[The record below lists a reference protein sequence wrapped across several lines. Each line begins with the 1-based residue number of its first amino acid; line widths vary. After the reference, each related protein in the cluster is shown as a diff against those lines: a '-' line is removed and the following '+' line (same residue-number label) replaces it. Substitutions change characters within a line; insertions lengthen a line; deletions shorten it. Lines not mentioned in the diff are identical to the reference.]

1 MRPEP
6 SPGQHTASSIRDAE
20 DIVLARLKITEGVP
34 VETLSRFGDD
44 VWDLSPAIFHVPVRP
59 VQGKVDFTGIDCPV
73 ERLTAKEYIFAWL
86 NERIADPAGRLQP
99 LQARTAL
106 TMLRQFMAFMHGRQG
121 RFAPALI
128 DQPLLDDWLA
138 FQTNR
143 PILPTQVAASLRPAF
158 QLHRLARFLTHG
170 GLSFLPWNGRAAFA
184 VAGCRGCPSENRT
197 PRIPEPVIGAL
208 LRWSLRYV
216 DDFAPDILAG
226 RVELDGLEAAA
237 ATGKRAPRVPSLAA
251 RVALW
256 TEDRRRAGRGIPVWS
271 VPEQMGGICGIKA
284 RVRNPD
290 GPVLN
295 MQLIASRISAHPIS
309 LVQNKVAYRMLHDA
323 LNDLGPELGGMD
335 TAISVLPETG
345 LPWRGRFDVHTLAHE
360 ERQLQTAA
368 YILCAYLTGMRDGEV
383 QAMRP
388 GSLLRSRSA
397 NGLTERLAIRSLV
410 YKGRKPEGEQAD
422 WVTIAPAARA
432 ILVAERLAARHRSG
446 EDNGG
451 GIWTVLHR
459 ATAKDRGLPHVVRRI
474 NEYRDH
480 LDRQF
485 GAADTP
491 VIPQV
496 GGRAWVFNTRQFRR
510 TVAWHIANR
519 PFGVIA
525 GKIQYKHASVAMFDG
540 YAGASAS
547 GFRQEV
553 EAERHLGQLDDI
565 VVHYET
571 RLRGE
576 PLGGPAAARIAAEF
590 ERVAQQMG
598 PMPGMLADS
607 KRVKAMLGHLA
618 RSLHV
623 GILNDCFFERT
634 SALCLATSKDPSDQ
648 PRLSACAP
656 DRCPN
661 SCIARSHLPAWE
673 GAIARAE
680 DVLGDKRLSKLQRD
694 VIRQDRDRMRKL
706 ISPLLQDPS

>member
-1 MRPEP
+1 MKQTPAAHLAQVSAVR
-6 SPGQHTASSIRDAE
+6 SAG
-20 DIVLARLKITEGVP
+20 DIVLGRMKIAEGVNI
-34 VETLSRFGDD
+34 ETLSRFGDD
-44 VWDLSPAIFHVPVRP
+44 IWDLGPAIFNVTARRVAR
-59 VQGKVDFTGIDCPV
+59 KITFAGIACPV

-86 NERIADPAGRLQP
+86 NERLPDPAGRLQP
-99 LQARTAL
+99 LQARAAL
-106 TMLRQFMAFMHGRQG
+106 GALRQFMGFVRGRHGR
-121 RFAPALI
+121 FEPAFV
-128 DQPLLDDWLA
+128 DQVVLDDWLA
-138 FQTNR
+138 FQNSR
-143 PILPTQVAASLRPAF
+143 PVLPTQVAACLRPAF

-170 GLSFLPWNGRAAFA
+170 GLSFLPWNGRPAFKI
-184 VAGCRGCPSENRT
+184 AGCRGHSAENLT
-197 PRIPEPVIGAL
+197 PRIPEAVIGAL
-208 LRWSLRYV
+208 MRWSLQYV
-216 DDFAPDILAG
+216 DNFAPDILAA
-226 RVELDGLEAAA
+226 RAELDELEAAA
-237 ATGKRAPRVPSLAA
+237 RTGIARSASLSERVTRWIA
-251 RVALW
+251 
-256 TEDRRRAGRGIPVWS
+256 DRREAGRGVPVWS
-271 VPEQMGGICGIKA
+271 TPGRMGGICGA
-284 RVRNPD
+284 RAQARNPD
-290 GPVLN
+290 GLVLN
-295 MQLIASRISAHPIS
+295 MQLIALQAQVHPCS
-309 LVQNKVAYRMLHDA
+309 LVQNKAVYRMLHDA
-323 LNDLGPELGGMD
+323 LRDLGPEAGGMD
-335 TAISVLPETG
+335 TAISTLPETG
-345 LPWRGRFDVHTLAHE
+345 LPWRPRFDAHTLAHE

-397 NGLTERLAIRSLV
+397 DGLTERLAIRSLV
-410 YKGRKPEGEQAD
+410 YKGRRPEGEQAD

-432 ILVAERLAARHRSG
+432 ILVAERLAASHRSG

-451 GIWTVLHR
+451 AIWTVLHR
-459 ATAKDRGLPHVVRRI
+459 ATAKDQGLPHVVRRI

-485 GAADTP
+485 GAANTP

-496 GGRAWVFNTRQFRR
+496 DGRAWVFNTRQFRR

-565 VVHYET
+565 VVHYEA

-598 PMPGMLADS
+598 PMSGMLADS

-680 DVLGDKRLSKLQRD
+680 AVLGDKRLSKLQRH

-706 ISPLLQDPS
+706 ISPLLQDLS

>member
-1 MRPEP
+1 
-6 SPGQHTASSIRDAE
+6 
-20 DIVLARLKITEGVP
+20 
-34 VETLSRFGDD
+34 
-44 VWDLSPAIFHVPVRP
+44 

-184 VAGCRGCPSENRT
+184 VAGCRGRSSENRT

-208 LRWSLRYV
+208 LHWSLRYV

-237 ATGKRAPRVPSLAA
+237 ATGKCAPRVPSLAD

-256 TEDRRRAGRGIPVWS
+256 TEDRRREGRGIPVWS
-271 VPEQMGGICGIKA
+271 VPEQMGGICGVKA
-284 RVRNPD
+284 RARNPD

-295 MQLIASRISAHPIS
+295 MQLIASRICAHPIS
-309 LVQNKVAYRMLHDA
+309 LVQNKVVYRMLHDA
-323 LNDLGPELGGMD
+323 LNDLGSEPGGMD
-335 TAISVLPETG
+335 TAIGVLPETG
-345 LPWRGRFDVHTLAHE
+345 LPWRGRFDAHTLAHE

-388 GSLLRSRSA
+388 GSLQRSRSA
-397 NGLTERLAIRSLV
+397 DGLTERLAIRSLV
-410 YKGRKPEGEQAD
+410 YKGRRPEGEQAD

-432 ILVAERLAARHRSG
+432 ILVAERLAASHRSG

-491 VIPQV
+491 AIPQV
-496 GGRAWVFNTRQFRR
+496 DGRAWVFNTRQFRR

-565 VVHYET
+565 VVHYEA
-571 RLRGE
+571 RLRSE
-576 PLGGPAAARIAAEF
+576 PLAGPAAARIAAEF

-598 PMPGMLADS
+598 SLPGILADS
-607 KRVKAMLGHLA
+607 KRVQAMLGHLA

-623 GILNDCFFERT
+623 GILNDCFFERS
-634 SALCLATSKDPSDQ
+634 SALCLAALKEPSDQ

-661 SCIARSHLPAWE
+661 SCIGRSHLPAWE

-680 DVLGDKRLSKLQRD
+680 AVLGDKRLSKLQRD

>member
-6 SPGQHTASSIRDAE
+6 SPGLHTASSIRAAE
-20 DIVLARLKITEGVP
+20 DIVLARLKIAEGVP
-34 VETLSRFGDD
+34 FETLSRFGDD
-44 VWDLSPAIFHVPVRP
+44 IWDLSPAIFHVPVRP

-106 TMLRQFMAFMHGRQG
+106 TMLRQFMTFMHGRQG

-128 DQPLLDDWLA
+128 DQSLLDDWLA

-184 VAGCRGCPSENRT
+184 VAGCRGRPSENRT

-226 RVELDGLEAAA
+226 RVELDGLEASAT
-237 ATGKRAPRVPSLAA
+237 TGKCAPRVPSLTD

-256 TEDRRRAGRGIPVWS
+256 IEDRRRAGRGIPVWS
-271 VPEQMGGICGIKA
+271 VPEQMGGICGVKA
-284 RVRNPD
+284 RMRNPD
-290 GPVLN
+290 RPVLN
-295 MQLIASRISAHPIS
+295 MQFIASRISAHPIS
-309 LVQNKVAYRMLHDA
+309 LVQNKVVYRMLHDA
-323 LNDLGPELGGMD
+323 LNDLGPEPGGMD
-335 TAISVLPETG
+335 TAISILLETD
-345 LPWRGRFDVHTLAHE
+345 LPWRGRFDAHTLAHE

-388 GSLLRSRSA
+388 GCVLRSQSA
-397 NGLTERLAIRSLV
+397 DGMTERLAIRSLV
-410 YKGRKPEGEQAD
+410 YKGRVPEGEQAD

-432 ILVAERLAARHRSG
+432 VLVAERVVARHRPKR
-446 EDNGG
+446 DDD
-451 GIWTVLHR
+451 GIWIVLHR

-480 LDRQF
+480 LDRHF
-485 GAADTP
+485 GTP
-491 VIPQV
+491 DNPAIPHV
-496 GGRAWVFNTRQFRR
+496 DDRPWVFNTRQFRR

-540 YAGASAS
+540 YAGSSAC

-565 VVHYET
+565 VAHYEA

-576 PLGGPAAARIAAEF
+576 PLGGPAAARIAGEF
-590 ERVAQQMG
+590 DRVVREAG
-598 PMPGMLADS
+598 PLPGIVADS

-623 GILNDCFFERT
+623 GILNDCFFERST
-634 SALCLATSKDPSDQ
+634 AICLATSKDPSDQ

-661 SCIARSHLPAWE
+661 SCIARSHLPAWQ

-680 DVLGDKRLSKLQRD
+680 AVLGDKRLSKLQRE

-706 ISPLLQDPS
+706 INPLLQDPS